1 MTNESNTARIIT
13 LNDYSDVTD
22 DVKDRILNNDLD
34 VLKINYNCNANTNID
49 LLSICMNY
57 HLS

>member
-1 MTNESNTARIIT
+1 MTNNTNTQRIIT
-13 LNDYSDVTD
+13 LNSYSDVTE
-22 DVKDRILNNDLD
+22 DVKSRMLNNDLD

>member
-1 MTNESNTARIIT
+1 MKRAIV
-13 LNDYSDVTD
+13 LNNVSDVTE
-22 DVKDRILNNDLD
+22 DVKSRILNNDLD

>member
-1 MTNESNTARIIT
+1 MTNNTNTPRIIT
-13 LNDYSDVTD
+13 LNSYSDVTE
-22 DVKDRILNNDLD
+22 DVKSRILNNDLD
-34 VLKINYNCNANTNID
+34 VLKINYNCNVNTNID

>member
-1 MTNESNTARIIT
+1 MKRVII
-13 LNDYSDVTD
+13 LNNAYDVTE
-22 DVKDRILNNDLD
+22 DVKSRILNNDLD

-49 LLSICMNY
+49 LFSICMNY